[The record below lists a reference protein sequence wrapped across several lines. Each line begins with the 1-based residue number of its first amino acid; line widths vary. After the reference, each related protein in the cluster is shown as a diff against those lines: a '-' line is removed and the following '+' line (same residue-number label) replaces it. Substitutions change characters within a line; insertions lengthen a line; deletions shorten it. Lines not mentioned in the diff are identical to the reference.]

1 MHDIKPILLISQD
14 IYVLEFNAYILSRLF
29 ITLREQEGSFRAPLF
44 PSSNM
49 VEDVYKELRKIY
61 FPFSTALC
69 SQYANELL
77 YVVTIM
83 LGSVALSH
91 KDIVGGKQA
100 IQIPGFNSNVKNKF
114 LEFIYVLIL
123 I

>member
-14 IYVLEFNAYILSRLF
+14 IYALEFNAYILSRLF
-29 ITLREQEGSFRAPLF
+29 ITLREQEGCFRSPLF
-44 PSSNM
+44 PSSNI

-61 FPFSTALC
+61 FPFSTTLR
-69 SQYANELL
+69 SQYVNELL

-91 KDIVGGKQA
+91 KDIVGEKQT
-100 IQIPGFNSNVKNKF
+100 IQIPGFNSNVKDKF
-114 LEFIYVLIL
+114 LEFI
-123 I
+123 